1 MTPTESKPLI
11 SRYRLK
17 ARGFLNSISKR
28 REFEGALIQVD
39 GGYACLHPW
48 PELGDPPLEKCLADL
63 QGERRW
69 PIVKRALR
77 CAHFDRAARE
87 FEDSLFEEMEVP
99 ESHAT
104 LAAAD
109 DEQVTAAQEAG
120 FSLIKVKFGHDP
132 MKEAEWLN
140 AAIDQFPTLRWRLD
154 FNESMEPA
162 QANDFLKA
170 LEGPARRAIDFIEDP
185 CVYSEKVWTDLYK
198 QHRVP
203 LAVDRESSP
212 QSTAAQVMVIKPA
225 VDEPL
230 LLGEAALHQEQ
241 RIVLTSY
248 MEHPVGQAF
257 AAWEAGRMNLMLPGS
272 VGVSGLQTHHLFERN
287 EFSELLGDWSP
298 QFTPPAGTGIGFDD
312 LLAAEPW
319 TKLY

>member
-1 MTPTESKPLI
+1 MTESNSQALI

-17 ARGFLNSISKR
+17 SRGFLNAISKR

-63 QGERRW
+63 KGARRW

-77 CAHFDRAARE
+77 CAHFDRAGRE
-87 FEDSLFEEMEVP
+87 HENSLFEELEP
-99 ESHAT
+99 PDSHAT
-104 LAAAD
+104 LAEAD
-109 DEQVTAAQEAG
+109 DEQVAAAQEAG
-120 FSLIKVKFGHDP
+120 FSMIKVKFGQDP
-132 MKEAEWLN
+132 QKEAEWLN
-140 AAIDQFPTLRWRLD
+140 QATDQFPTLRWRID
-154 FNESMEPA
+154 FNESMEA
-162 QANDFLKA
+162 EQATDFFKR
-170 LEGPARRAIDFIEDP
+170 LESPTRRAIDFIEDP
-185 CVYSEKVWTDLYK
+185 CPYSEKTWSLLFR
-198 QHRVP
+198 QFRIP

-212 QSTAAQVMVIKPA
+212 RSTAAQVMIIKPA

-230 LLGEAALHQEQ
+230 LLGEAALQQEQ

-272 VGVSGLQTHHLFERN
+272 VGVSGLQTHHLFEPN
-287 EFSELLGDWSP
+287 AFSEMLGDWKP
-298 QFTPPAGTGIGFDD
+298 QFTVPGGTGIGFDD
-312 LLAAEPW
+312 LLGALPW
-319 TKLY
+319 TRQY